1 MFEPVVLTTP
11 TNRMLIGWIEV
22 FRHPAGSMVTLLL
35 ASQAD
40 TASVNLHEALVELG
54 GWEDSEKLQHG
65 LLMRHSFRPVHLL
78 LIEKLHIHA
87 DGIDETHEQVTTE
100 SVDEVLVLSRH
111 VAKSGLPSLT
121 VHAIGVPGEVPHG
134 DVGFAGG
141 KKGLAVPPSPRFSA
155 IYSALREEASKS
167 ELVDEFDVSL
177 ETTHHGPVL
186 TKPTLY
192 LEIGSK
198 ESEWIRK
205 DASALWALVIS
216 RVLGLS
222 HNPTEGEWFGEGE
235 VMVGFGGGHYAPR
248 HSDIAIRSGL
258 PFGHLL
264 ANYALIFD
272 DQNKESPSGPWRH
285 SLREAIEKTRIAF
298 PGGTIFAHLDRKS
311 FKGWQRNAIIA
322 ELSSLDVEVRRGKE
336 IVP

>member
-1 MFEPVVLTTP
+1 
-11 TNRMLIGWIEV
+11 
-22 FRHPAGSMVTLLL
+22 MVTLLL
-35 ASQAD
+35 ASKAD
-40 TASVNLHEALVELG
+40 NASVNLHEAVVGLG
-54 GWEDSEKLQHG
+54 GWDAPEILPHG
-65 LLMRHSFRPVHLL
+65 LLIRHSTQPVHLL
-78 LIEKLHIHA
+78 LIEKLHIYA
-87 DGIDETHEQVTTE
+87 DGIDIIHEKQTAET
-100 SVDEVLVLSRH
+100 VDEVLVLSRH
-111 VAKSGLPSLT
+111 AAKSGLPSLT
-121 VHAIGVPGEVPHG
+121 VHAIGVPGEIPHG
-134 DVGFAGG
+134 EEGFAGG
-141 KKGLAVPPSPRFSA
+141 IKGIAVPPSPRFSA
-155 IYSALREEASKS
+155 IYSALREESSKS
-167 ELVDEFDVSL
+167 ELADEFEVSL

-192 LEIGSK
+192 LEIGST

-205 DASALWALVIS
+205 DAAKVWAAVIS

-222 HNPTEGEWFGEGE
+222 DNSPEGEWFGEGD
-235 VMVGFGGGHYAPR
+235 VMIGLGGGHYAPR

-272 DQNKESPSGPWRH
+272 EENKEFPSGPWRH
-285 SLREAIEKTRIAF
+285 SLLEAIEKTRVAF

-336 IVP
+336 IIP